1 MPSRS
6 TKQQGLMGQA
16 YAIRKFQRTHG
27 KEGLNPKD
35 IPAEYRDD
43 IKDVSKQMK
52 LKSLKD
58 FASTSHKGLPEE
70 VEEELKVED
79 TSKEIPTIYT
89 SLNPDSKAPKKKT
102 DAFKMMN
109 LTDYRDYIKR

>member
-1 MPSRS
+1 MPSKS

-27 KEGLNPKD
+27 KEGLDPKD
-35 IPAEYRDD
+35 VPAEYRDE
-43 IKDVSKQMK
+43 IKKVSKQMK

-70 VEEELKVED
+70 VEEELNPEDYFKRNPYDIPFVE
-79 TSKEIPTIYT
+79 SR
-89 SLNPDSKAPKKKT
+89 
-102 DAFKMMN
+102 FKSS
-109 LTDYRDYIKR
+109 

>member
-1 MPSRS
+1 MPSKS

-35 IPAEYRDD
+35 IPAEYRDE
-43 IKDVSKQMK
+43 IKNVSKQMK

-79 TSKEIPTIYT
+79 TSKEIPSISRIGITTIG
-89 SLNPDSKAPKKKT
+89 NFP
-102 DAFKMMN
+102 
-109 LTDYRDYIKR
+109 YITTFYHKIMFQTIFNNRSG